1 MRRPNLNPSKDHPMR
16 SMRSLL
22 ALLALTLV
30 MLCAIT
36 AVVSGPQAAS
46 SANDELVLIAS
57 ASNRGEVDPC
67 G

>member
-1 MRRPNLNPSKDHPMR
+1 MR
-16 SMRSLL
+16 SMRRLLTLL
-22 ALLALTLV
+22 ALILV